1 MIPVEYYLIIASVLV
16 LISVGITRFSENL
29 GIPAL
34 ILFIG
39 IGMLAGSD
47 GPGGIEFDNAYIAQF
62 VGVVALIFILFAGGL
77 DTSWEEV
84 KPVSA
89 ASFSLATIGV
99 VLTAAIVGLLTHYLL
114 GLSLYEGL
122 LIGAIISSTD
132 AAAVFSVLRSKGVSL
147 KNNLK
152 PLLELE
158 SGSNDPMAV
167 FLTIGLIELITKPES
182 SMLNLGKLFLM
193 QMGIGAASGLIFG
206 RGINLLLNYV
216 KTSYEGVYSVFLF
229 ASAVFIYSVTALMQG
244 SGFLAV
250 YIAGI
255 IIGNHKFVQ
264 LKAVSKFFDSV
275 AWLSQIIVFLILGL
289 LVFPSQLIKVTGN
302 GLLLSFILIF
312 LARPVSVFVSLAFS
326 RFSLREKLFI
336 SWVGLRG
343 AVPIVLATFPLM
355 YGIAGA
361 GYFFSLIFFIVI
373 TSALLQGWTLTR
385 VGSLLGVNAPYIK
398 TPQPPIELMPVEG
411 VNADLVDFYIFEG
424 SSHTGKPI
432 SSLGL
437 PSDCLV
443 VLINRNENYLVP
455 NGNMIMKKGDILLTL
470 VSNSSLQNVRN
481 IFSH

>member
-39 IGMLAGSD
+39 VGMLAGSD

-114 GLSLYEGL
+114 GLSLTEGL

-182 SMLNLGKLFLM
+182 SILNLVKLFLL
-193 QMGIGAASGLIFG
+193 QMGIGAAAGFLFG
-206 RGINLLLNYV
+206 KGINLLLNYV

-229 ASAVFIYSVTALMQG
+229 ASAVFIYSITALMQG
-244 SGFLAV
+244 SGFLAA

-264 LKAVSKFFDSV
+264 LKAVGKFFDSV

-302 GLLLSFILIF
+302 GLLL
-312 LARPVSVFVSLAFS
+312 
-326 RFSLREKLFI
+326 
-336 SWVGLRG
+336 
-343 AVPIVLATFPLM
+343 
-355 YGIAGA
+355 
-361 GYFFSLIFFIVI
+361 
-373 TSALLQGWTLTR
+373 
-385 VGSLLGVNAPYIK
+385 
-398 TPQPPIELMPVEG
+398 
-411 VNADLVDFYIFEG
+411 
-424 SSHTGKPI
+424 
-432 SSLGL
+432 
-437 PSDCLV
+437 
-443 VLINRNENYLVP
+443 
-455 NGNMIMKKGDILLTL
+455 
-470 VSNSSLQNVRN
+470 
-481 IFSH
+481 